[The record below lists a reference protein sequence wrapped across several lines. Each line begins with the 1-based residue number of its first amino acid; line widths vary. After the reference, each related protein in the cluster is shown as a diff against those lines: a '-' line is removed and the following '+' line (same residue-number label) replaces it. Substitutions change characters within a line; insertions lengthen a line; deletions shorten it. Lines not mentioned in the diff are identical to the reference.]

1 MWSFIYK
8 WRCTCR
14 RSLARVLYECTKAVC
29 VFVGLRVECNN
40 MLILLLIMGDI
51 GWLFRLI
58 LLFVLLGRLFDN
70 CDGMS
75 IGVGALLSEEG
86 EWGGLPVSVVTACE
100 RLWVG
105 ATWAEL

>member
-1 MWSFIYK
+1 M
-8 WRCTCR
+8 
-14 RSLARVLYECTKAVC
+14 
-29 VFVGLRVECNN
+29 FVGLRVECNN

-58 LLFVLLGRLFDN
+58 LFILLGRLFDN

-75 IGVGALLSEEG
+75 MGVVALLSEEG
-86 EWGGLPVSVVTACE
+86 EWVGLPVSVVATCG